1 MKNLLNQLR
10 EPLPLRI
17 LAFHLVTSILL
28 GSEPYTAR
36 QLGSTKIPSFMD
48 DKSTPTKPTVDESID
63 PTLFPSSWMD
73 YETDLATKSLKAKHW
88 GLSLKL
94 DTGWD
99 YDDNLGSSGSG
110 TSQSANSFFV
120 RPILG
125 ISIGQEL
132 SSLFFRL
139 NYSPEFR
146 YYEDHVSKNTIN
158 HYLGTSFTIAGSR
171 SRITGT
177 ISANIS
183 ASYDISD
190 KTKVGLELTPDL
202 SSYQSLDSY
211 QRYAGSAF
219 ADYALTA
226 KTSLGLGLTYE
237 HTAVD
242 LGPNQD
248 AYGANIRLGWN
259 SNRKLS
265 INGVFGPQWRYFDGV
280 DGARLNYNLGL
291 ALDYK
296 ATDKTAL
303 SANIYRRTN
312 PSVTN
317 VGQSYDSTGVSFGI
331 TETVTSRLSAA
342 ISSGFEHSSYFS
354 PNDNAGTLAS
364 DRSDDYFFI
373 RPRLTYTVSSH
384 LSFTAYYQYSKNSS
398 SGSNSEAFARNQVG
412 MYGTLSY

>member
-1 MKNLLNQLR
+1 
-10 EPLPLRI
+10 
-17 LAFHLVTSILL
+17 
-28 GSEPYTAR
+28 
-36 QLGSTKIPSFMD
+36 MD

-73 YETDLATKSLKAKHW
+73 YETDLATKSLKASHW
-88 GLSLKL
+88 GMSLKL

-99 YDDNLGSSGSG
+99 YDDNLGSSASGS
-110 TSQSANSFFV
+110 SQGANSYYV
-120 RPILG
+120 RPIIG
-125 ISIGQEL
+125 INVGQEQ
-132 SSLFFRL
+132 SSLFFKL

-146 YYEDHVSKNTIN
+146 YYEDHVSGDAIN
-158 HYLGTSFTIAGSR
+158 HYLVTSFSIAGSR

-177 ISANIS
+177 INASKSDGSAVEGGSHVNSKNVSANIS

-211 QRYAGSAF
+211 QRYSGSAF
-219 ADYALTA
+219 ADYAVTA
-226 KTSLGLGLTYE
+226 KTRLGLGLTYE

-280 DGARLNYNLGL
+280 DGARFNYNLGL

-296 ATDKTAL
+296 VTDKTAL
-303 SANIYRRTN
+303 SANIYRHTT

-317 VGQSYDSTGVSFGI
+317 VGQSYDSTGVSLGI
-331 TETVTSRLSAA
+331 NETFTSRLSASLSA
-342 ISSGFEHSSYFS
+342 GFEHSSYFS
-354 PNDNAGTLAS
+354 PLDTSDSVGN

-398 SGSNSEAFARNQVG
+398 SGSNSESFARNQVG
-412 MYGTLSY
+412 VYGTLSY

>member
-1 MKNLLNQLR
+1 
-10 EPLPLRI
+10 
-17 LAFHLVTSILL
+17 
-28 GSEPYTAR
+28 
-36 QLGSTKIPSFMD
+36 MD
-48 DKSTPTKPTVDESID
+48 DKATPTKPTVDDSND
-63 PTLFPSSWMD
+63 STTSPSSWMD

-88 GLSLKL
+88 GMSLKL

-99 YDDNLGSSGSG
+99 YNDNLGSSTSGSFQG
-110 TSQSANSFFV
+110 ANSYYV
-120 RPILG
+120 RPIVG
-125 ISIGQEL
+125 ITIGQEL

-146 YYEDHVSKNTIN
+146 YYEDHVSGNAIN

-177 ISANIS
+177 INASKSDGSEIEGGSHTNSKNVSANISASSHTNSKNVSANIS

-211 QRYAGSAF
+211 QRYSGSTF

-226 KTSLGLGLTYE
+226 KTRLGFGLTYE
-237 HTAVD
+237 HVAVD

-248 AYGANIRLGWN
+248 AYGANFRLGWN
-259 SNRKLS
+259 SSRKLS
-265 INGVFGPQWRYFDGV
+265 INGIVGPQWRYFDGV
-280 DGARLNYNLGL
+280 DGARFNYNLGL

-296 ATDKTAL
+296 VTEKTRL
-303 SANIYRRTN
+303 TANIYRHTN

-317 VGQSYDSTGVSFGI
+317 IGQSYDSTGVSLGI
-331 TETVTSRLSAA
+331 TETLTSRLSATL
-342 ISSGFEHSSYFS
+342 STGFEHSSYFS
-354 PNDNAGTLAS
+354 PLDSSDTTGD

-373 RPRLTYTVSSH
+373 RPKLTYTVSNY

-398 SGSNSEAFARNQVG
+398 SGTNSESFARNQVG